1 MWSEI
6 RLPAIAEEDDP
17 IGRKPAEPLCPE
29 RFNIKE
35 LLEIRDQIGPQL
47 FDAMYQQN
55 PSTTGT
61 QMFKKDWWKSFEKEN
76 LPDFDVIIQS
86 WDCGYI
92 KTANSSYS
100 VCATIGSMKDE
111 YYILE
116 VFRER
121 LEFPELIRAV
131 QNNYARF
138 RPNLILIESEASGI
152 SVIQTLYNETHLP
165 IKAIKLRNRTK
176 TERAWEVTHLVE
188 SGKVHLPEK
197 AIWLTDFLEEITL
210 FPQSKHSD
218 QVDAFT
224 QGLYF
229 LNNSARR
236 WSRKSSRETMRPST
250 GREELYP
257 DSKNKHTEGYSLFN
271 GWINN
276 DRRF

>member
-1 MWSEI
+1 MWTEI
-6 RLPAIAEEDDP
+6 RIPAIAEDNDP
-17 IGRKPAEPLCPE
+17 IGRKPGEPLCPE

-35 LLEIRDQIGPQL
+35 LKEIRDQIGPQL

-61 QMFKKDWWKSFEKEN
+61 QMFKKNWWKSFEKEN
-76 LPDFDVIIQS
+76 LPDFNVIIQS

-100 VCATIGSMKDE
+100 VCATIGSMEDE

-131 QNNYARF
+131 QNNYARY

-152 SVIQTLYNETHLP
+152 SVIQTLYNETELP

-176 TERAWEVTHLVE
+176 EERAWEVTHLVE

-197 AIWLTDFLEEITL
+197 ATWLNGFLEEITL
-210 FPQSKHSD
+210 FPQSKYSD
-218 QVDAFT
+218 QADAFT

-236 WSRKSSRETMRPST
+236 WSRRGSRITIRPST

-257 DSKNKHTEGYSLFN
+257 DSKVNDFNEYGLFKD
-271 GWINN
+271 WINKE
-276 DRRF
+276 RQF